1 MCTGQMGQM
10 TGQMGQMGQMH
21 AQVGL
26 RRAGAISNAR
36 GAAPGAPSDARRPH
50 GRCAPAFRV
59 PLWVIWGAIS
69 NVQRWNS
76 PPTGNA
82 RPCEPRSCRGYSERA
97 KPVSGRTL
105 ERPVTAW
112 PVCTVVEGAAVG
124 DLEGIF
130 QCAQVKICSFR
141 NARPGEPQA
150 CRGYCERTRRAC
162 GRALG
167 HLATA
172 LPVCTGV

>member
-69 NVQRWNS
+69 NV
-76 PPTGNA
+76 
-82 RPCEPRSCRGYSERA
+82 
-97 KPVSGRTL
+97 
-105 ERPVTAW
+105 
-112 PVCTVVEGAAVG
+112 
-124 DLEGIF
+124 
-130 QCAQVKICSFR
+130 
-141 NARPGEPQA
+141 
-150 CRGYCERTRRAC
+150 
-162 GRALG
+162 
-167 HLATA
+167 
-172 LPVCTGV
+172 